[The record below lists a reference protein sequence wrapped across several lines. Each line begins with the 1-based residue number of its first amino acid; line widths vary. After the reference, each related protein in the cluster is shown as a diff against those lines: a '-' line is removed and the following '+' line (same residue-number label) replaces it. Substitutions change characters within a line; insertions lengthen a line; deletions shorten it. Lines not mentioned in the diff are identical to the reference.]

1 AAAAGVEL
9 AADVPEALDQGPL
22 DVSVDVLQG
31 GGVGELPG
39 LDLGADVV
47 EGGDNLAGLVG
58 GGQAGLGEPVGVGL
72 AGADVLGVQAPV
84 VSDRLGEGFDAPVG
98 VAGEATAP
106 GFLTHGGSCM
116 SAKGNAFRH
125 ATPGGP
131 RPQRPA
137 GKLASSE
144 RAGGFLSG

>member
-1 AAAAGVEL
+1 LVATGGADEGALQPPQAKVEAVDGGAHPEFDVGDDVVVAAAAGVEL

-58 GGQAGLGEPVGVGL
+58 GEQ
-72 AGADVLGVQAPV
+72 
-84 VSDRLGEGFDAPVG
+84 
-98 VAGEATAP
+98 
-106 GFLTHGGSCM
+106 
-116 SAKGNAFRH
+116 
-125 ATPGGP
+125 
-131 RPQRPA
+131 
-137 GKLASSE
+137 
-144 RAGGFLSG
+144 